1 MNINEENLTIGDDGI
16 TDINGN
22 QEMSNE
28 EKLFNGK
35 VDLYK
40 QSLKF
45 PDKVLITFGMY
56 KNIMFA
62 LKHTKGGKS
71 TGIDPKFHF
80 WCKKYFKL
88 SYVAGIEILCS
99 KKDDRRVVTIETY
112 YSVLLDS
119 HLNTGHDGHDK
130 MRFELNQHYCWL
142 PSTVIDIF
150 LECCSS
156 CCVRKSVKKA
166 IVPTAIIS
174 VGFLTRLQIDLI
186 DFRSRPDNQYKWILH
201 CQCHYS
207 KFSWEFALE
216 SKEAGPVSAYLL
228 ELFHSFGP
236 CKILQSDNGREFT
249 ATVIKN
255 LRNIWPGL
263 IIINGRPR
271 HPQTQG
277 LMEKVNATLCQIL
290 GKLMEDRKTTAWS
303 ICLPPTLY
311 SMNTSLA
318 RGVQM
323 TPYEIVFG
331 QKPRADYDSWKLI
344 DEQSK
349 QKLFLLQSKKDC
361 MLLLDITMEEDLP
374 PSLRILL
381 SCRLHAHS
389 FFFFFAILRFLCPF
403 FLFFP

>member
-1 MNINEENLTIGDDGI
+1 MVVGLKGSVVGLSPTWPPPGYA
-16 TDINGN
+16 TT
-22 QEMSNE
+22 
-28 EKLFNGK
+28 LF
-35 VDLYK
+35 
-40 QSLKF
+40 Q
-45 PDKVLITFGMY
+45 
-56 KNIMFA
+56 
-62 LKHTKGGKS
+62 
-71 TGIDPKFHF
+71 
-80 WCKKYFKL
+80 
-88 SYVAGIEILCS
+88 
-99 KKDDRRVVTIETY
+99 KKDDRRVVTIEIY

-119 HLNTGHDGHDK
+119 HLNTGHDGRDK
-130 MRFELNQHYCWL
+130 MRFELNQHYCCL

-150 LECCSS
+150 LERCSS

-207 KFSWEFALE
+207 KFSLGFALE
-216 SKEAGPVSAYLL
+216 SKEAGPVSACLL
-228 ELFHSFGP
+228 ELFHLFRP
-236 CKILQSDNGREFT
+236 CKILQSDNSREFT

-263 IIINGRPR
+263 IIINGRLR

-277 LMEKVNATLCQIL
+277 LVERGNATLCQIL
-290 GKLMEDRKTTAWS
+290 GKLMENRKTTAWS

-361 MLLLDITMEEDLP
+361 MLLLDITMEEGLP
-374 PSLRILL
+374 PSILQSLTEMHESPEQQHQSDEL
-381 SCRLHAHS
+381 SYTTFRHAEVRKR
-389 FFFFFAILRFLCPF
+389 ATTNYLNNAQKK
-403 FLFFP
+403 